1 MRKQTAAAIQGGSM
15 IVTAIPDKD
24 RWRYKIGETTSH
36 KTYATEALA
45 LKAGEKFK
53 REYLPR

>member
-1 MRKQTAAAIQGGSM
+1 MR
-15 IVTAIPDKD
+15 VTAFIYERIGQID
-24 RWRYKIGETTSH
+24 RWKWKIGETASP
-36 KTYATEALA
+36 KTYPSKEIA

>member
-1 MRKQTAAAIQGGSM
+1 M
-15 IVTAIPDKD
+15 IVTAFIYERIYNMD
-24 RWRYKIGETTSH
+24 RWKWKIGETTSP

>member
-1 MRKQTAAAIQGGSM
+1 MTI
-15 IVTAIPDKD
+15 TAIPDKD
-24 RWRYKIGETTSH
+24 RWRYKIGETTSP